1 MYNTCMSMLI
11 NTNLYNIALID
22 DEEIYLIRMKN
33 LMEQF
38 FPNAVIDT
46 FTTMDE
52 VLAIDTKYTFA
63 VIDVRLGDENG
74 IDLSRKLGTKVSY
87 VIYYSAYIEEIRRAF
102 RYNTIGYLLKTDTD
116 EEIFRLFRQYDSEYF
131 SVTLHLRTKDGELS
145 CQIQEIVKVIMEN
158 RKVYVIVL
166 GKTEKIQVLGETLN
180 SIQQKSGGS
189 LELIH
194 KSALINIMQMV
205 RMNVR
210 TGELK
215 LSDGSYELVSKRQ
228 RRPVFQKFLEMR
240 RQ

>member
-1 MYNTCMSMLI
+1 
-11 NTNLYNIALID
+11 
-22 DEEIYLIRMKN
+22 
-33 LMEQF
+33 
-38 FPNAVIDT
+38 
-46 FTTMDE
+46 
-52 VLAIDTKYTFA
+52 
-63 VIDVRLGDENG
+63 
-74 IDLSRKLGTKVSY
+74 
-87 VIYYSAYIEEIRRAF
+87 
-102 RYNTIGYLLKTDTD
+102 
-116 EEIFRLFRQYDSEYF
+116 
-131 SVTLHLRTKDGELS
+131 
-145 CQIQEIVKVIMEN
+145 MEN